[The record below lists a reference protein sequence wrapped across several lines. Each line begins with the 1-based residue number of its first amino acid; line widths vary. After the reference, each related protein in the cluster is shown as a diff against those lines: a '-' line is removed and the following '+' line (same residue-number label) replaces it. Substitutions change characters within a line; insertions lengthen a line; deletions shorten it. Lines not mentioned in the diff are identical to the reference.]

1 MIWIM
6 RKLLSIFWTFAKIGG
21 LTFGGGYSMLPML
34 RRECIEANGWISEE
48 ELLDYYAIG
57 QTTPGLIAV
66 NTSILIGYKASR
78 LSGALAAA
86 LGVVFP
92 SVVVILIIAAALSGY
107 MGLPAVEHAFAG
119 IRVVVAAMILSAML
133 RQWRG
138 AVKDKACAVIFAA
151 ALVALLFTGVSP
163 VIIVLSAAAA
173 GIVITFFK
181 KRSPKAGDE

>member
-1 MIWIM
+1 M
-6 RKLLSIFWTFAKIGG
+6 RDLIAIFWTFVKIGG

-34 RRECIEANGWISEE
+34 RRECIEAKGWITEE

-66 NTSILIGYKASR
+66 NTSILIGSKVKK
-78 LSGALAAA
+78 LSGALVAA

-107 MGLPAVEHAFAG
+107 MSLPLVEHAFAG
-119 IRVVVAAMILSAML
+119 IRIVVAALIVSAML

-138 AVKDKACAVIFAA
+138 AIKDKACAVIFAA
-151 ALVALLFTGVSP
+151 ALLALLFTSVSP
-163 VIIVLSAAAA
+163 VVVVLLAAAA
-173 GIVITFFK
+173 GVVITFVR
-181 KRSPKAGDE
+181 KRR